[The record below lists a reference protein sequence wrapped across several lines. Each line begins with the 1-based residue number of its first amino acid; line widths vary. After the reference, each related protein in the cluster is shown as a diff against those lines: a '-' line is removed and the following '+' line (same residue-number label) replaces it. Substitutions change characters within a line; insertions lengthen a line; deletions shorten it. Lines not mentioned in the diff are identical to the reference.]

1 MNTGETPVFSTNGL
15 VTTIAWG
22 IDGKVNYALEDSIFV
37 GGAAVQWLRDELKLI
52 ESAAD
57 SEYMA
62 QKVSDTNGCYVVPAF
77 TGLGAPYWDQYA
89 RGAILGLTRGVN
101 KYHII
106 RATLESIAYQVN
118 DVIRAME
125 ADSGMELK
133 NLKAD
138 GGACANDF
146 LMQTQADIVGATVT
160 RPLCVESTAMGA
172 AYLAGLAV
180 GYWPDQETLKKNWVI
195 GKVFEP
201 ELTEEKREEKIAG
214 WKKAVT
220 YACGWAKP

>member
-1 MNTGETPVFSTNGL
+1 MRGIIYKDLYDNFLIWKNLASYLFGVAAIL
-15 VTTIAWG
+15 VS
-22 IDGKVNYALEDSIFV
+22 VVL
-37 GGAAVQWLRDELKLI
+37 LP
-52 ESAAD
+52 D
-57 SEYMA
+57 SEYYFILLILMLNFIGSCA
-62 QKVSDTNGCYVVPAF
+62 MEASVEQDDASNFNRLLISFP
-77 TGLGAPYWDQYA
+77 GLGAPYWDQYA

-180 GYWPDQETLKKNWVI
+180 GYWPGSSFPPNVTDI
-195 GKVFEP
+195 GRII
-201 ELTEEKREEKIAG
+201 LSDASIN
-214 WKKAVT
+214 
-220 YACGWAKP
+220 